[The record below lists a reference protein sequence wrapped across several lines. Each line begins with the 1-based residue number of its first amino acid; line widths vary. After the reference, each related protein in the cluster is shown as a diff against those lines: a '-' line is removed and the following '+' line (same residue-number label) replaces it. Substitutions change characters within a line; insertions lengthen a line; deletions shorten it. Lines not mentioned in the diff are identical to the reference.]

1 MMVNNG
7 WVGFGAA
14 MRGGVSVKRYR
25 VSVMRGD
32 IISEAGELPVGYP
45 HSEFQASQLHLETKF
60 QQKKVLGRRV
70 WVESFFFFLRFTG

>member
-14 MRGGVSVKRYR
+14 MRGGRVSVKRYR

-32 IISEAGELPVGYP
+32 VISEAGELPVGYP
-45 HSEFQASQLHLETKF
+45 HREFQASQLHLETKF
-60 QQKKVLGRRV
+60 QKKK
-70 WVESFFFFLRFTG
+70 SFG

>member
-14 MRGGVSVKRYR
+14 KVCVSVCVGVKRYK

-32 IISEAGELPVGYP
+32 IISEAGELPVGCP
-45 HSEFQASQLHLETKF
+45 HSEFQASQDYIWKPNFRKKKF
-60 QQKKVLGRRV
+60 
-70 WVESFFFFLRFTG
+70 WVEGMCFLRFTG